1 MAETSLSDDA
11 HHHDELPA
19 IFLGWNAE
27 ELKALGI
34 ALAVLVVWIG
44 GFALIGFAG
53 LIIPAL
59 LLVLG
64 SFVAI
69 ILISRG

>member
-1 MAETSLSDDA
+1 MAETSFSDA

-27 ELKALGI
+27 ELKALAI
-34 ALAVLVVWIG
+34 ALAVLAVWIG
-44 GFALIGFAG
+44 GFALVGFAG
-53 LIIPAL
+53 LILPAL

-64 SFVAI
+64 AFVAI